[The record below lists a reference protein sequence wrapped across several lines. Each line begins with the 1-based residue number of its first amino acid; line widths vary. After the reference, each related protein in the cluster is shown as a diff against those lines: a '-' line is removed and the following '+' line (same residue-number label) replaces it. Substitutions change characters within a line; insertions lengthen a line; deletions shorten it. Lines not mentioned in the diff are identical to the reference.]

1 MKVRSL
7 SLLKSKDK
15 GRCTPSKIKNNDG
28 FHPVA
33 IAGQTLRNFSGFFH
47 PHLVGL
53 VARGSCAKKN
63 ASLKTSTAMKRT
75 KTMCTEI
82 RIYIADLAAYNNG
95 KLHGVWID
103 ATQDLDDI
111 QGQIQKMLAAS
122 PEEFSEEY
130 AIHDYEGFNG
140 YGLSEYEG
148 IERVQEIAC
157 FIEEHPDIAGELL
170 NYFGGD
176 LEDSKKAIE
185 ENYCG
190 CYQSLADYAQEL
202 TEGTAEIPENL
213 AFYIDYERMGR
224 DMELGG
230 DVYTIET
237 AFDEIH
243 IFWSH

>member
-1 MKVRSL
+1 
-7 SLLKSKDK
+7 
-15 GRCTPSKIKNNDG
+15 
-28 FHPVA
+28 
-33 IAGQTLRNFSGFFH
+33 
-47 PHLVGL
+47 
-53 VARGSCAKKN
+53 
-63 ASLKTSTAMKRT
+63 
-75 KTMCTEI
+75 MCTEI